1 MSDLLLEMPAC
12 DPALL
17 EEWSGKLRVCGH
29 PTRWKILCLIER
41 QSACVTDLWQCLD
54 QPQPVV
60 SQHLAALKEKG
71 IVEASVAGN
80 KLTLNLGFSHPIEM
94 DVPKGLEVKVDKTT
108 TIHITGADKAVVGQF
123 AADIR
128 KLRPPEPYKGK
139 GVRYEDE
146 FVRRKEGKRGK

>member
-17 EEWSGKLRVCGH
+17 DEWSAKLRVCGH

-41 QSACVTDLWQCLD
+41 QSACVTDLWHCLD

-71 IVEASVAGN
+71 IVESSIAGN
-80 KLTLNLGFSHPIEM
+80 KRLYFVSDPM
-94 DVPKGLEVKVDKTT
+94 
-108 TIHITGADKAVVGQF
+108 
-123 AADIR
+123 
-128 KLRPPEPYKGK
+128 
-139 GVRYEDE
+139 
-146 FVRRKEGKRGK
+146 VRRMVQDFLAHAEADSASANSCPA

>member
-1 MSDLLLEMPAC
+1 M
-12 DPALL
+12 
-17 EEWSGKLRVCGH
+17 
-29 PTRWKILCLIER
+29 
-41 QSACVTDLWQCLD
+41 
-54 QPQPVV
+54 VV
-60 SQHLAALKEKG
+60 GTSTGFTKTLTMIG
-71 IVEASVAGN
+71 VGYRSSVAGN
-80 KLTLNLGFSHPIEM
+80 KLTLNLGYSHPIEM
-94 DVPKGLEVKVDKTT
+94 DVPKGLEVKVEKTT

>member
-12 DPALL
+12 DPVLL
-17 EEWSGKLRVCGH
+17 EEWSAKLRVCGH

-80 KLTLNLGFSHPIEM
+80 KRLYQVSDPM
-94 DVPKGLEVKVDKTT
+94 
-108 TIHITGADKAVVGQF
+108 
-123 AADIR
+123 
-128 KLRPPEPYKGK
+128 
-139 GVRYEDE
+139 
-146 FVRRKEGKRGK
+146 VRRMVQDFLSQVENQSLSNSCPA